1 MTLILMIIIIKIF
14 SGIFLCT
21 LLGTIL
27 YLFWKAV
34 GRLIEHKG
42 YIDINYLIWKMVL
55 LMFAIPITLIYANG
69 FEKSTYVFEVTGPI
83 KWVIGIL
90 MIIWLVGTIIF
101 TIRFLKKYRAIRKDI
116 LNADLCGDEIQSMVK
131 SISKKLGV
139 HKEIQVVILEKAG
152 GPMLYGGLK
161 PRIILPRIYEPQ
173 QLNMIFTHELI
184 HYKHHD
190 LIWKHLAN
198 IICCIYWFQPALKDV
213 FYQLDQWGETYC
225 DRTVCEYLPDV
236 KGYFSTIIDISM
248 EEIRYGRYT
257 TAGLYES
264 KEVLKLRM
272 ERMKSYRQQRRL
284 RRGISVSVLF
294 GMIIL
299 SATTVFA
306 SGIGFVKAYDKIAD
320 ETREEINVGTEGDI
334 KDQKAKYR
342 MYDKTRIKKC
352 MIKNERLK
360 ENDGKPFTWKIKP
373 KERIETKEGHL
384 KKGTCVQVAACMGF
398 EEEHPETH
406 IAIGIIDE
414 DGEET
419 YIENGVNLVSHLKVK
434 KDGRYR
440 VFLENLGAKKAIA
453 GGHYMV
459 ITEEEWRREKMFVK
473 KVLMI
478 VLVSV
483 IFLINLNIPVAAEE
497 NEQDIIFSPNWMLE
511 NGYKEEVEENQEI
524 LPFATRVNVN
534 WKVGL
539 KTEKKTKTFHKN
551 AGSKITVEASVFPT
565 KKIRIGIVAKS
576 IGRMYVETT
585 DMAKKTF
592 NIKKTGEYSVFVT
605 NKSDST
611 IHVVGNY
618 TK

>member
-27 YLFWKAV
+27 YLFWKAA

-42 YIDINYLIWKMVL
+42 YVDINYLIWKMVL

-101 TIRFLKKYRAIRKDI
+101 TIRFLEKYRAIRKDI
-116 LNADLCGDEIQSMVK
+116 LNADPCGDEIQSMVK

-152 GPMLYGGLK
+152 GPMLYGILK
-161 PRIILPRIYEPQ
+161 SRIILPRIYDPQ

-198 IICCIYWFQPALKDV
+198 IICCVYWFQPALKDV

-299 SATTVFA
+299 SAATVFA
-306 SGIGFVKAYDKIAD
+306 SGIGFVKTYDKIAD

-373 KERIETKEGHL
+373 KDIVKLGVDGVNQIWRDAKLRAAGLKRAKALVTAAEHSIGSQEACDSARIELKILLNDYEIYHQREEELMELIEEKLSEVPYIDKLLEIKGIGMKTVSGFVAEVGDIKRFDNPKQLHKLAGYAIVECSSGKHKGESHISYRGRKRLRYVLYEAAISLIARNTEFKEIHRYYQTRGKNSL
-384 KKGTCVQVAACMGF
+384 KKMQSVIAVACKALRIF
-398 EEEHPETH
+398 Y
-406 IAIGIIDE
+406 AILTKGVTY
-414 DGEET
+414 DGAKMLQD
-419 YIENGVNLVSHLKVK
+419 IKRPQLKV
-434 KDGRYR
+434 
-440 VFLENLGAKKAIA
+440 A
-453 GGHYMV
+453 
-459 ITEEEWRREKMFVK
+459 
-473 KVLMI
+473 
-478 VLVSV
+478 
-483 IFLINLNIPVAAEE
+483 
-497 NEQDIIFSPNWMLE
+497 
-511 NGYKEEVEENQEI
+511 
-524 LPFATRVNVN
+524 
-534 WKVGL
+534 
-539 KTEKKTKTFHKN
+539 
-551 AGSKITVEASVFPT
+551 
-565 KKIRIGIVAKS
+565 
-576 IGRMYVETT
+576 
-585 DMAKKTF
+585 
-592 NIKKTGEYSVFVT
+592 
-605 NKSDST
+605 
-611 IHVVGNY
+611 
-618 TK
+618 

>member
-101 TIRFLKKYRAIRKDI
+101 TIRFLEKYRAIRKDI
-116 LNADLCGDEIQSMVK
+116 LNADPCGDEIQSMVK

-152 GPMLYGGLK
+152 GPMLYGVLK
-161 PRIILPRIYEPQ
+161 PRIILSRIYDPQ

-459 ITEEEWRREKMFVK
+459 ITEEKMFVK

-483 IFLINLNIPVAAEE
+483 IYLINLNIPVAAEE